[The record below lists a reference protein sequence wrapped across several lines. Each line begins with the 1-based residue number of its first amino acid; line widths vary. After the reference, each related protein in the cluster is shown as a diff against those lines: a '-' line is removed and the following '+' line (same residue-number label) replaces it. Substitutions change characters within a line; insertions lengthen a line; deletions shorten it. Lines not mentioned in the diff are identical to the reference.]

1 MAIGHPLITS
11 PLYNDDN
18 IITFRNNRIRAL
30 HIGVDGQPSERLT
43 WRALATFTRNWGTYA
58 KPFDDI
64 ISQNHFMAESTY
76 IPKFMNGCTATI
88 ALALDTGK
96 LIGNSFGAQLTIRK
110 TIDIDKK

>member
-1 MAIGHPLITS
+1 M
-11 PLYNDDN
+11 LYDN

-64 ISQNHFMAESTY
+64 ISQNHFMAEATY
-76 IPKFMNGCTATI
+76 IPKNMNGCTATL
-88 ALALDTGK
+88 ALAMDTGK

-110 TIDIDKK
+110 TIDLDKK